1 MTNSQ
6 QERAYILKLGK
17 LLKKHA
23 HLSSSCNVLTISVY
37 KTLLMWSVFITS
49 NTMF

>member
-6 QERAYILKLGK
+6 QERAYILKLDK

-23 HLSSSCNVLTISVY
+23 HLSSSCDILTISVY